1 MRTFTTIRSSFFTLL
16 ELLVVFFIL
25 SMGAALTGVKIREIY
40 RQQQFLSESQQILN
54 KLIMAQDLM
63 MIMDTDVTVYFDNDA
78 KTKQLMMYLQV
89 EKPLDPS
96 SRRLIE
102 APILFK
108 SIQSLEPQNDSGGRS
123 SFPITIHFSLGQ
135 MSEGQLLFSGEDK
148 KGGLFH
154 KSHSFTIDLPGYP
167 SSLHISSEENQR
179 PLEEKERIGLSQK
192 LYPVEVFQAL
202 YKDPHENQK
211 Q

>member
-1 MRTFTTIRSSFFTLL
+1 MKIHTIIRSSFFTLL

-25 SMGAALTGVKIREIY
+25 SLGAALTGVKIRDIY

-63 MIMDTDVTVYFDNDA
+63 MIMDTDVTVYFDNDP
-78 KTKQLMMYLQV
+78 KTKQLVMYLQV
-89 EKPLDPS
+89 EKPLDAS

-102 APILFK
+102 SPTLFK
-108 SIQSLEPQNDSGGRS
+108 SIQSLEPQNDTTGRS
-123 SFPITIHFSLGQ
+123 SFPIAIHFSLGN

-154 KSHSFTIDLPGYP
+154 KSHSFIIDLPGYP
-167 SSLHISSEENQR
+167 SSLHISSEESR
-179 PLEEKERIGLSQK
+179 PPLQERDRVGLSQK

-211 Q
+211 